1 MSAAASSLRT
11 RGGIRR
17 RIVVSTFLVFRGPSS
32 PAPVADPV
40 SFSDRLG
47 FVSFSSDRIVRVR
60 LGDRSGSNRGRE
72 PKQDRSRRTPTRQKV
87 ARVRSNQVDAMVAS
101 RKSGNPENGT
111 EEGEKQTK
119 IRSVSKKEGERNRG
133 QEETETVAA
142 KPGSR
147 KKVQIALISTSGAL
161 VIAGGVL
168 GLVLGLVGRSKRR
181 KRDTK
186 EEKQSPR
193 RVSFREAVENIEV
206 TPYSS
211 EGLEDEDEEEVGIV
225 LRVVS
230 GPSSG
235 LAYLCT
241 KSQDRITVGRSE
253 GNDLAVGDGEVS
265 TVHVFIN
272 WSEKMQKWAV
282 IDVGSLNGTRL
293 NDELLKSSGRSMTY
307 PYPLLDGDLI
317 RLGSQTVIRVNYE
330 PVAKNTVK
338 TGRRADSLVISA
350 ALSASPS
357 PEHLRAK
364 QPIEDVCGVECP
376 LRGFFKVG
384 LFCLFDGH
392 CGDNAAKKAKELLP
406 QEISKHFFDFGK
418 KALAFREEEETR
430 RGLQAAIAS
439 TDKLLDFQY
448 EGCTATAMLIW
459 EVNNE
464 KYLQV
469 ANVGDSACV
478 LGVRPKAGAARGIV
492 ARQVTVDHRVSNK
505 SERDR
510 LIACGAKLPENATRL
525 HGLSLSRALGD
536 QFLKSQNVGLVSDP
550 HVSEIVKV
558 QSEEEDVVFAII
570 ASDGLWDAV
579 SPELA
584 VERAAAV
591 GASSQW
597 RPDVM
602 SSQLLRLAKKKKSTD
617 DVSVL
622 LVHF

>member
-1 MSAAASSLRT
+1 MK
-11 RGGIRR
+11 RGIPSVWERERR
-17 RIVVSTFLVFRGPSS
+17 KTTQRKANVE
-32 PAPVADPV
+32 
-40 SFSDRLG
+40 
-47 FVSFSSDRIVRVR
+47 
-60 LGDRSGSNRGRE
+60 GS
-72 PKQDRSRRTPTRQKV
+72 
-87 ARVRSNQVDAMVAS
+87 QVDAMAAS
-101 RKSGNPENGT
+101 RSNEDADDGK
-111 EEGEKQTK
+111 EERDKRE
-119 IRSVSKKEGERNRG
+119 VSSALQGKEGERKRAHEEQDAKNTKRG
-133 QEETETVAA
+133 ARRRVQVAMY
-142 KPGSR
+142 S
-147 KKVQIALISTSGAL
+147 SSGAL
-161 VIAGGVL
+161 IVAGGVL
-168 GLVLGLVGRSKRR
+168 GLVLGLVGRSRR
-181 KRDTK
+181 KKRAAK
-186 EEKQSPR
+186 GEKQSPR
-193 RVSFREAVENIEV
+193 RVSFRESVENIEL

-211 EGLEDEDEEEVGIV
+211 EGLEDEEEEEMGIV

-230 GPSSG
+230 GPSNG

-253 GNDLAVGDGEVS
+253 GNDLAVADGEVS

-272 WSEKMQKWAV
+272 WSDKMNKWAV

-293 NDELLKSSGRSMTY
+293 NDEPLKSSGRSMTY

-330 PVAKNTVK
+330 AMAKNTVK

-350 ALSASPS
+350 ALSAAPS
-357 PEHLRAK
+357 PEHVRAK
-364 QPIEDVCGVECP
+364 QPIEDICGVECP

-406 QEISKHFFDFGK
+406 REISRHFFDFGK
-418 KALAFREEEETR
+418 KALAFQEEEETK

-448 EGCTATAMLIW
+448 EGCTATAMLVW
-459 EVNNE
+459 EVNGE

-478 LGVRPKAGAARGIV
+478 LGVRAKSGAGRGIV
-492 ARQVTVDHRVSNK
+492 ARQLTVDHRVSNK
-505 SERDR
+505 SERAR
-510 LIACGAKLPENATRL
+510 LISCGARLPENATRL
-525 HGLSLSRALGD
+525 HGLSLSRAMGD
-536 QFLKSQNVGLVSDP
+536 QFLKSQNVGLISDP

-558 QSEEEDVVFAII
+558 RSGEGDVMFAII
-570 ASDGLWDAV
+570 ASDGLWDTV

-622 LVHF
+622 LVQF